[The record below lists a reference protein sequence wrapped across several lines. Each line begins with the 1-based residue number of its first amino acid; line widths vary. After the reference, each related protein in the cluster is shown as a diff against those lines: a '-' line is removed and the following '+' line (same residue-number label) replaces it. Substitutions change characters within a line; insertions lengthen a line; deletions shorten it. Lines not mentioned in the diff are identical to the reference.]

1 MGIGLLYGV
10 NKSNTDFH
18 KYKYKHEDK
27 CCYQQ
32 RLNKQL
38 DAILGANKAKRWVIE
53 GYYKQQAHFES
64 IRRGDQREIQ
74 GCRNTNT
81 NTN

>member
-10 NKSNTDFH
+10 NKSNTDSH
-18 KYKYKHEDK
+18 KYKYKHKDK

-32 RLNKQL
+32 RLNQQL
-38 DAILGANKAKRWVIE
+38 DAILGANKAKRRVIE
-53 GYYKQQAHFES
+53 GYYKQRHILNQSDE
-64 IRRGDQREIQ
+64 RDRREIQ